1 MKNLPVYDININKLI
16 ISYFSMYLKKGVM
29 IGTYISS
36 KLKRLSLYKIYI
48 SKPEIKHTNSKVI
61 ITLYIFNKEHLSLL
75 TKLKRTFFIRKEHKE
90 FLFFNRKEVL
100 KKNLFFLI
108 KITKD
113 LKNLFSNKILLFF
126 LERKIMFNYN
136 MYNTYYKN
144 VLKFILHKELS
155 FIRKYKLK
163 LSINKYKLKDIF
175 LYKLSNLISK
185 FYNKKVEF
193 NIINLQSIALSSDIF
208 TEFSKLKLKK
218 KRHKLLGAIHFIL
231 AKVKLP
237 EVNTIMEKGRL
248 VKNIDFNLLE
258 NKYKNLNI
266 NSIINNNFDNTF
278 NELYENVNNN
288 DKEKNF
294 IFDNIK
300 YKNIGGVK
308 LEVKG
313 RLTKRYR
320 ADRAIYRIKLKGG
333 LKNIDSSFKG
343 LSTVNFK
350 GYMNSNLEYS
360 IQTGKR
366 RIGAFAVK
374 G

>member
-1 MKNLPVYDININKLI
+1 MVG
-16 ISYFSMYLKKGVM
+16 SYLSN
-29 IGTYISS
+29 

-61 ITLYIFNKEHLSLL
+61 ITLYIFNKEYLSLL
-75 TKLKRTFFIRKEHKE
+75 TKLKRTFFIRKDYKE
-90 FLFFNRKEVL
+90 LFLLKKKEYL
-100 KKNLFFLI
+100 RKNLFFLI
-108 KITKD
+108 KVIKN
-113 LKNLFSNKILLFF
+113 LKNLFYKNINLYFSDKNI
-126 LERKIMFNYN
+126 IYNYN
-136 MYNTYYKN
+136 IYYKN
-144 VLKFILHKELS
+144 VIRFILHKELI

-163 LSINKYKLKDIF
+163 LSVNKYKLKDIF
-175 LYKLSNLISK
+175 LYKLTNLISK

-193 NIINLQSIALSSDIF
+193 NIINLQSIALNSDIF
-208 TEFSKLKLKK
+208 TEFSRLKLKK
-218 KRHKLLGAIHFIL
+218 QRHKLLATIHFIL

-248 VKNIDFNLLE
+248 VKNIDFNLLD
-258 NKYKNLNI
+258 NKYTNLNL
-266 NSIINNNFDNTF
+266 NSIINNNNNNF
-278 NELYENVNNN
+278 NNIFKELYQNENVINNN
-288 DKEKNF
+288 EEKNF
-294 IFDNIK
+294 VFNNIK
-300 YKNIGGVK
+300 YKNIAGVK

-343 LSTVNFK
+343 LSTVNFR

-360 IQTGKR
+360 IQIAKR